1 MADISEY
8 LDKAYEQEEF
18 SELAELP
25 IDALQGVS
33 KADAEAIQK
42 AFGVK
47 TIRQLAEHKF
57 IRAAQGITLLAGAKR
72 RSSRSSKATHQR
84 RRKDAEGGGIANAV
98 KKMIGSK

>member
-1 MADISEY
+1 MADIAKY
-8 LDKAYEQEEF
+8 LDKAHEQKEF

-33 KADAEAIQK
+33 KGDAEAIQK

-57 IRAAQGITLLAGAKR
+57 IRAAQAITLLAGAR
-72 RSSRSSKATHQR
+72 
-84 RRKDAEGGGIANAV
+84 
-98 KKMIGSK
+98 

>member
-1 MADISEY
+1 MADISRF
-8 LDKAYEQEEF
+8 LDKAHEQKEF

-33 KADAEAIQK
+33 ASDAEAIQK

-57 IRAAQGITLLAGAKR
+57 IRAAQAITLLAGAK
-72 RSSRSSKATHQR
+72 
-84 RRKDAEGGGIANAV
+84 
-98 KKMIGSK
+98 

>member
-1 MADISEY
+1 MADITKY
-8 LDKAYEQEEF
+8 LDKAHEQKEF

-47 TIRQLAEHKF
+47 TIRQLAENKF
-57 IRAAQGITLLAGAKR
+57 IRAAQAITLLAGAK
-72 RSSRSSKATHQR
+72 
-84 RRKDAEGGGIANAV
+84 
-98 KKMIGSK
+98 